1 MARLRQHL
9 GDGAPRRDDRGA
21 ATAAV
26 VLGVGLLMVAFVTL
40 ANLVVYQYGEG
51 AVRAAA
57 EQAARAGSRASA
69 SEAVCELRA
78 RETLDAVLG
87 GSLGDATTVD
97 CTEDSDGVVHA
108 TVTGT
113 FEGWL
118 ETVPD
123 WTVEV
128 SATAT
133 KEQAP

>member
-1 MARLRQHL
+1 MLRRRAR
-9 GDGAPRRDDRGA
+9 ARDDRGA
-21 ATAAV
+21 TTAAV
-26 VLGVGLLMVAFVTL
+26 VLGVGLLMLAFTTL

-51 AVRAAA
+51 ALRAAA
-57 EQAARAGSRASA
+57 EQASRAGSRASA

-78 RETLDAVLG
+78 QETLDGVLG
-87 GSLGDATTVD
+87 GSLGDGATVD
-97 CTEDSDGVVHA
+97 CVDDGDVVQA

-123 WTVEV
+123 WTVSV
-128 SATAT
+128 TSTAR